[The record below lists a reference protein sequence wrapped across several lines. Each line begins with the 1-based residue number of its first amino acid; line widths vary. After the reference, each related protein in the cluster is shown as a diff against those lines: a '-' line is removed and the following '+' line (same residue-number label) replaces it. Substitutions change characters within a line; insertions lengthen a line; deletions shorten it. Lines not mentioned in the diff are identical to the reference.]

1 MPASTST
8 AAHPPVLGERI
19 PHHPL
24 CGRKCFTVK
33 NVMETVN
40 PALEHRKEI
49 PKMSGIACVPFA
61 VLYILV
67 TIFITG
73 NLYSL
78 ILLIVF
84 TDPPAPAHLAMINLF
99 SQSIS
104 LFLFFFFFNFILT
117 WGYVY
122 WWERE
127 KTSIGCFPSTGGQTG
142 HGIQNPL
149 VNRTTLQLTELFI
162 PSQNCFCLFSFILF
176 CIFRFHTKVKS
187 YTICLC
193 LMYSI

>member
-1 MPASTST
+1 
-8 AAHPPVLGERI
+8 
-19 PHHPL
+19 
-24 CGRKCFTVK
+24 
-33 NVMETVN
+33 METVN

-49 PKMSGIACVPFA
+49 PKMSGIAYVPFA

-78 ILLIVF
+78 IPLIVF

-117 WGYVY
+117 
-122 WWERE
+122 
-127 KTSIGCFPSTGGQTG
+127 
-142 HGIQNPL
+142 
-149 VNRTTLQLTELFI
+149 
-162 PSQNCFCLFSFILF
+162 
-176 CIFRFHTKVKS
+176 
-187 YTICLC
+187 
-193 LMYSI
+193 